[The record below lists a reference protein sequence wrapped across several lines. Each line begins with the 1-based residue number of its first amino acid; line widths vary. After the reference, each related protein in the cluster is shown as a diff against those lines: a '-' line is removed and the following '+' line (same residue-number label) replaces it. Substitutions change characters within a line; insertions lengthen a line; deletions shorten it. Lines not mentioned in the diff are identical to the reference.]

1 MMEENKVLLEVNEDS
16 SQRGG
21 CCREAG
27 ENQREDRPAK
37 HRPPATPCPWSSPVF
52 PTLIRLLLRVF
63 GVLLSWAWASSP
75 TTPSSVLSSSRQKQS
90 SGRLMRPLPYFRRC
104 CETRNSNPHNP
115 QWSTMG
121 MAAIKYFATK
131 PGLCVWW
138 GWGGGAEG
146 LGSWIFGCQC
156 EQQEGSRLDMRH
168 WVLVGRGVSVWAWP
182 WP

>member
-27 ENQREDRPAK
+27 ENQREDKASQT

-138 GWGGGAEG
+138 GWGG
-146 LGSWIFGCQC
+146 C
-156 EQQEGSRLDMRH
+156 
-168 WVLVGRGVSVWAWP
+168 
-182 WP
+182 